1 MTEPAGYQDTATPF
15 QIMPPLPPEEYAAL
29 EQSITDHGVLV
40 PITVDE
46 DGVIIDG
53 HHRQEIASKLGVF
66 CPRRTERDLTD
77 EQKVSMALTLNLDR
91 RHLSREQRRALLAAS
106 IKAEPEV
113 SDREHGRRTG
123 TDNKTAAK
131 VRTDMEGRE
140 EIPHVDKR
148 IDTKGREQPATKPK
162 NTDKSH
168 DSALDAFQKITGP
181 LTTDDEYTEAELA
194 EMQAMETVEYLEC
207 AAECFADDLEKA
219 TLAYETLSKDDD
231 RAKATAVF
239 REAYGILNRVIDTLG
254 ARVVE

>member
-1 MTEPAGYQDTATPF
+1 MTLVNAQEGTAPF
-15 QIMPPLPPEEYAAL
+15 QIMPPLTPDEYAAL
-29 EQSITDHGVLV
+29 EQSITEHGVLV
-40 PITVDE
+40 PITVDV

-53 HHRQEIASKLGVF
+53 HHRQEIALRLGLK
-66 CPRRTERDLTD
+66 CMRRTVRDLTD
-77 EQKVSMALTLNLDR
+77 EQKVSMALTLNVHR
-91 RHLSREQRRALLAAS
+91 RHLTREQRRELLALS
-106 IKAEPEV
+106 LKAEPEA

-131 VRTDMEGRE
+131 VRTDLEGRE

-168 DSALDAFQKITGP
+168 DSALDALQKIAGP

-194 EMQAMETVEYLEC
+194 EMKAMETVEYLEC
-207 AAECFADDLEKA
+207 AVECMVNDLEEA
-219 TLAYETLSKDDD
+219 TLAYEKLSKDDD

-239 REAYGILNRVIDTLG
+239 RKAYGILNRVIDTLG
-254 ARVVE
+254 ERVVE